1 MMKKG
6 KKMATEWK
14 KPIEKVKPLF
24 SEKELLTMSFKEYW
38 SIGIKEA
45 RPHMHIGSEG
55 HMHSPAHKW
64 WMKELKRLA
73 PQTLTKLGHE
83 YVESKLQKDQDFQS
97 DMYAQDTMKIELPEK
112 YKHYPSHLADMEA

>member
-38 SIGIKEA
+38 SKGFASARKEA
-45 RPHMHIGSEG
+45 E
-55 HMHSPAHKW
+55 
-64 WMKELKRLA
+64 MKHQRKM
-73 PQTLTKLGHE
+73 
-83 YVESKLQKDQDFQS
+83 DQDFKS
-97 DMYAQDTMKIELPEK
+97 DMYAQDTMKIELPDK
-112 YKHYPSHLADMEA
+112 YKNYPSHLADMEA